1 MDMYIDVLS
10 TQDINKAV
18 ITHCGGTG
26 PADLVTAGPIFSPN
40 FPASFYHHMCAEHKK
55 SRSCAR

>member
-1 MDMYIDVLS
+1 MYMYIDLLS

-40 FPASFYHHMCAEHKK
+40 LRELRHTHLS
-55 SRSCAR
+55 